1 MDGSLKIRIAK
12 VIAIPPVMIAEATRP
27 VSTDN
32 KNGVSGL
39 VFVKVRAECVVM
51 PSPMSDGSG
60 GSGLPINHCF
70 SL

>member
-12 VIAIPPVMIAEATRP
+12 VMAIPSVMIAEATRP

-32 KNGVSGL
+32 KNGVSGP
-39 VFVKVRAECVVM
+39 VFVEVRAECVVM
-51 PSPMSDGSG
+51 PSPMSDGAG
-60 GSGLPINHCF
+60 GSGPPINPCF